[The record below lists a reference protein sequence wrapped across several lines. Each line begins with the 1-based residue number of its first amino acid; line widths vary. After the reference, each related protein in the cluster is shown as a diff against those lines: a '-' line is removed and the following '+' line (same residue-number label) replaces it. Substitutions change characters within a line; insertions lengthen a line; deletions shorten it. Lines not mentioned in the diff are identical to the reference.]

1 MKYNYE
7 ELKEKI
13 EKCKSVE
20 MNSINIDDIPDIKDL
35 NISKK
40 KSSKERILDFLNEV
54 NNPYVFKVNGR
65 LVMISFANTETTA
78 NECLSNVLQNIYK

>member
-1 MKYNYE
+1 
-7 ELKEKI
+7 
-13 EKCKSVE
+13 

-78 NECLSNVLQNIYK
+78 MNVYPMFCKIFINSWSSL